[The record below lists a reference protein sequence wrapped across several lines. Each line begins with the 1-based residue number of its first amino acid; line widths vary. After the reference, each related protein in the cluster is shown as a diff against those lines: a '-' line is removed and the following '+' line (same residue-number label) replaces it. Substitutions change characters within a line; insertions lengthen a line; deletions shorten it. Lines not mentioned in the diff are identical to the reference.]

1 MAQVWKKLQRSDS
14 DYTGDVT
21 GTVDGTAAAT
31 VKGGAVKANLGLNSS
46 GIVQLTLPVD
56 KGGTGLTNFSD
67 ANYKNSN
74 VTHSDVGTTKA
85 NIGLGSVLDQAQVT
99 TFAQDGI
106 PTSLA
111 IGDIWIDTNDNHKT
125 YRAASIGA
133 DAITAGEWI
142 LTTLGKGALG
152 LVKGDVGLGNVDNTT
167 DALKPVS
174 TAQGTA
180 IGLKAN
186 KASPTFTGTVSG
198 ISKTM
203 VGLGNVTN
211 ESKATM
217 FTSPA
222 FTGTPTGV
230 SKTHVGLG
238 NVTNESKATMFADP
252 TFSGTVAGISKTH
265 VGLGNVSNV
274 TAVTT
279 FAQDA
284 IPTALAAGDIWT
296 DTNDDNTMY
305 RAVAA
310 GADEIAAGEW
320 VEIGIQKGSLGL
332 AKADVG
338 LGNVDNTTDANKA
351 ISTAQA
357 AVNLLKAPLANPA
370 FTGTPTGITKSHVG
384 LSNVTNESKA
394 TMFTAP
400 TFTGSVSGVTKAHVG
415 LTNVIDQAITVS
427 GGALKFGAT
436 AQTLDESSVSNSAKV
451 GGSTLAETKA
461 AAVATAESNI
471 IGSAP
476 GALDTLGELGDA
488 LLDDP
493 TYITSTIVNSIA
505 TKGKA
510 PMTLTAEDTDGDAT
524 YTNDPAS
531 EALGQIGIY
540 NGQQYV
546 VVDI

>member
-238 NVTNESKATMFADP
+238 NVANESKATMFADP
-252 TFSGTVAGISKTH
+252 TFTGSVSGVSKSH

-384 LSNVTNESKA
+384 LANVTNESKA

-400 TFTGSVSGVTKAHVG
+400 TFTGTVAGVTKAHVG

-436 AQTLDESSVSNSAKV
+436 TQTLDEDTVSNSAAL
-451 GGSTLAETKA
+451 GGSTLAQTKA
-461 AAVATAESNI
+461 AAVSTAETNI
-471 IGSAP
+471 VGASP
-476 GALDTLGELGDA
+476 GVLDTLTKIKTALNNDA
-488 LLDDP
+488 SFN
-493 TYITSTIVNSIA
+493 STIVNSIA

-510 PMTLTAEDTDGDAT
+510 PMALTAEDTDGDAS

-531 EALGQIGIY
+531 EVLGQIGIY